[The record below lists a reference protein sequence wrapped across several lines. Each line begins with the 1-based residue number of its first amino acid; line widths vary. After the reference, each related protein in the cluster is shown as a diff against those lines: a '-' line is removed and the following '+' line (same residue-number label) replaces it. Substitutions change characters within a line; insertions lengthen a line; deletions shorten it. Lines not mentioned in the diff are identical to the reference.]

1 MNSFQFLLQELVMCL
16 EGAVHGVCYNR
27 MLHKRN
33 PQMPD
38 GVLIFSGMLVYGLI
52 LVMNQM
58 AGIRLPGIL
67 NTSIMMVLFQLLLWK
82 CCTDRL
88 QTRLFATVLVYV
100 MQALVDILITSLFVL
115 VLGHEGVN
123 FLEDNML
130 GLLILA
136 VALELILIRPLCR
149 IWNRKKDI
157 RQNGFAIVR
166 TALLVVFL
174 YLLFLCLGFLLVPT
188 AVNLKMLATALGSL
202 AGTGAAIVVCL
213 LAVNKQ
219 MKQERLDVQS
229 RRRLQKEQEALYQSL
244 ERQERKLSMIR
255 HDHLN
260 ILAAASQLLE
270 EQQTG
275 PAEEL
280 LNHYLIQL
288 ESPVMPVPETERE
301 KENRDECL

>member
-1 MNSFQFLLQELVMCL
+1 M
-16 EGAVHGVCYNR
+16 
-27 MLHKRN
+27 
-33 PQMPD
+33 
-38 GVLIFSGMLVYGLI
+38 
-52 LVMNQM
+52 
-58 AGIRLPGIL
+58 
-67 NTSIMMVLFQLLLWK
+67 
-82 CCTDRL
+82 
-88 QTRLFATVLVYV
+88 
-100 MQALVDILITSLFVL
+100 
-115 VLGHEGVN
+115 
-123 FLEDNML
+123 
-130 GLLILA
+130 
-136 VALELILIRPLCR
+136 
-149 IWNRKKDI
+149 
-157 RQNGFAIVR
+157 
-166 TALLVVFL
+166 
-174 YLLFLCLGFLLVPT
+174 
-188 AVNLKMLATALGSL
+188 
-202 AGTGAAIVVCL
+202 VCL